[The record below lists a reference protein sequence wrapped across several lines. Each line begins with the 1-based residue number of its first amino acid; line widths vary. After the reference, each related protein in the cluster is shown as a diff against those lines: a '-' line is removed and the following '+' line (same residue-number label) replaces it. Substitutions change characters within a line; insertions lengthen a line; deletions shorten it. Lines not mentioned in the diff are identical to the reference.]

1 MPIFEVTRYWHTNET
16 IEVEAATEE
25 EALEKS
31 RYINYD
37 PDQIFDGLIEDGS
50 PDVVKIED

>member
-1 MPIFEVTRYWHTNET
+1 MPIFEVTRYWHTNEI
-16 IEVEAATEE
+16 IEVEAETEE

-37 PDQIFDGLIEDGS
+37 PDQIFDGLIEDSS